1 MNIHFLII
9 LFLLAGAL
17 PTQAGQKAFFVQA
30 MNTESRATAESVK
43 NSLKHFGNVHIDQQG
58 DRFSVRIGP
67 IKDGKKAVT
76 VRNIVKKTQP
86 DAFIRISDSRPV
98 TVKAAAPTPVSE
110 PKSAVPLSVA
120 PAASPP
126 VAPDAS
132 IAKEKP
138 HPPPEMASKLP
149 EQPGTTSSPDMLLKE
164 ALGHYQA
171 RRYENALQQLSLFLS
186 LYPRDSNAPSA
197 MFAVAGILLELKRP
211 LPALRIYSHILE
223 RYADTPEAIESS
235 TALADMSIL
244 SPGLK
249 PSIALTGAQWYFDPV
264 RAYDM
269 VLSKNPPVDLTERLL
284 LQRIAALRLKGRYR
298 EAYDAGNLFL
308 ERFPRTKN
316 QYSLMTALRSDVERL
331 IEEHLAAGD
340 DIAVISL
347 LTEVRR
353 KGLLKKNDTAILIK
367 AAGSYNRLGM
377 TDEARTLLSDARP
390 FAAGRTPQ
398 IDAALDELARP
409 GTTPSGPSPA
419 TDRWSLYQ
427 AGRQQIRSSK
437 VSDAEKTFAQ
447 LRGNDQDA
455 FWSKLA
461 DFTLKDGLW
470 TLKYKDY
477 LNK

>member
-17 PTQAGQKAFFVQA
+17 PTQAGQKAFFIQA
-30 MNTESRATAESVK
+30 MNTGSRATAESVK

-86 DAFIRISDSRPV
+86 DAFIIISDSRPV
-98 TVKAAAPTPVSE
+98 TARAAASSPVSE
-110 PKSAVPLSVA
+110 PKSAVPLTVA
-120 PAASPP
+120 PAALT
-126 VAPDAS
+126 VAPAAPSD
-132 IAKEKP
+132 KRQPQP
-138 HPPPEMASKLP
+138 HEMDPKTPEPS
-149 EQPGTTSSPDMLLKE
+149 GTTSSPDMLLKE

-171 RRYENALQQLSLFLS
+171 RRYENAIQQLSLFLS

-211 LPALRIYSHILE
+211 MSALRIYSHILE
-223 RYADTPEAIESS
+223 RYADTPEAIESIN
-235 TALADMSIL
+235 ALADMSIL

-249 PSIALTGAQWYFDPV
+249 PSIALTGTEWYFDPV
-264 RAYDM
+264 RAYDT

-308 ERFPRTKN
+308 ERFPQTKN

-347 LTEVRR
+347 LTEARR

-377 TDEARTLLSDARP
+377 TDEARTLLSGARP

-398 IDAALDELARP
+398 IDAAFDELARP
-409 GTTPSGPSPA
+409 GTTPAGPSPA

-427 AGRQQIRSSK
+427 EGRQQIRSSK

-447 LRGNDQDA
+447 MRGNDQDA

-461 DFTLKDGLW
+461 DFTLKDGIW
-470 TLKYKDY
+470 TFKYKDY